1 MLNKDWYMNWTQSG
15 KTNYCDW
22 LKGEN
27 CNMQL
32 DESKS
37 ILQEISTKNNK
48 IPCTLEARKTKVL
61 FKSYDFY
68 EF

>member
-1 MLNKDWYMNWTQSG
+1 MLNKDRYMNWRQRG
-15 KTNYCDW
+15 KINYSNG

-27 CNMQL
+27 SSIQL

-48 IPCTLEARKTKVL
+48 IPCTLEARKTKVF

>member
-1 MLNKDWYMNWTQSG
+1 
-15 KTNYCDW
+15 
-22 LKGEN
+22 
-27 CNMQL
+27 MQL

-37 ILQEISTKNNK
+37 ILQEISTTNNK